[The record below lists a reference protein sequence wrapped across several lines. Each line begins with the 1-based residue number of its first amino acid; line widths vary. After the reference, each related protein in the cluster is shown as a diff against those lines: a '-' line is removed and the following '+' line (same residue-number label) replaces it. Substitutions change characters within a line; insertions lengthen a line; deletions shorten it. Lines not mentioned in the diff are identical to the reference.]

1 MNLRRCL
8 PLACAALAPACALA
22 WPTGLASIP
31 IADILGHR
39 EALVSYGVFGTE
51 QNVDKRIYHSQ
62 GLVVGLFDRLEL
74 GYDNDFEGTTE
85 LNAKVLLFEDP
96 DEAAWA
102 VSAGVMGFVD
112 GKGSPY
118 IVGRH
123 DFRGFRA
130 HAGMLR
136 QDGDR
141 LMLGFDGEA
150 FGDCVWMLDHTTGPG
165 AMTWA
170 GLDVPINAVPGL
182 WVTGTIGFPHRRS
195 DGIQGSLEVSFGTKF

>member
-8 PLACAALAPACALA
+8 VLAAAFGPALACA

-39 EALVSYGVFGTE
+39 EALLSYGVFGTE

-62 GLVVGLFDRLEL
+62 GVTVGLFDRVEL

-96 DEAAWA
+96 EEAAWA
-102 VSAGVMGFVD
+102 LSVGVMGFTD

-118 IVGRH
+118 VVGRK
-123 DFRGFRA
+123 DFDSFRL
-130 HAGMLR
+130 HAGVVR

-141 LMLGFDGEA
+141 LMLGIDGEA
-150 FGDCVWMLDHTTGPG
+150 FGDCTWMVDYTSGPG
-165 AMTWA
+165 AITWA
-170 GLDVPINAVPGL
+170 GLDVPISQLDGLSLFAAVG
-182 WVTGTIGFPHRRS
+182 VPHRRS
-195 DGIQGSLEVSFGTKF
+195 DGVQAQLALYYGIGF